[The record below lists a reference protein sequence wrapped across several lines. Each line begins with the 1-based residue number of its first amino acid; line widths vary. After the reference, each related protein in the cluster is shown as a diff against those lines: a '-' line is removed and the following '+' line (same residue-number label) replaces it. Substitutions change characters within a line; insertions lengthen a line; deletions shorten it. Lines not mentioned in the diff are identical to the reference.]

1 MNQDDDL
8 FSQAMNDVRQL
19 QSKPRRI
26 AEQNKKPA
34 ARAKIARPVQ
44 AMAESAPG
52 HRPERSETPW
62 MMKADGVSAER
73 MRQLGAG
80 CPPIDTEIDLH
91 GLTQE
96 QTYGALAKGMEEAL
110 AQGRRVLCVVHGRG
124 LHSKGG
130 RSLLREAVYRWLS
143 EGPYA
148 GWVLAAMPR
157 PGSGGGA
164 ALVLLRRKR

>member
-1 MNQDDDL
+1 
-8 FSQAMNDVRQL
+8 MNDVRQL
-19 QSKPRRI
+19 QSEPRRVV
-26 AEQNKKPA
+26 EKKQQEITQ
-34 ARAKIARPVQ
+34 AKLARPVQ
-44 AMAESAPG
+44 ALAQSAPE

-80 CPPIDTEIDLH
+80 RPAVDSEIDLH
-91 GLTQE
+91 GMTQE
-96 QTYGALAKGMEEAL
+96 QTYAALAKGMEEAL
-110 AQGRRVLCVVHGRG
+110 AQGCRVLCVIHGRG

-130 RSLLREAVYRWLS
+130 RSLLREAVYRWLQ
-143 EGPYA
+143 EDAYA

-164 ALVLLRRKR
+164 ALVLLRRRR